1 MKKRI
6 HLENVHFLKEA
17 ARYVC
22 GGLLG
27 LQHLRQILALHSL
40 LFWATS
46 DSLGRR
52 RPAWR
57 AAFHRR
63 SVGASLVTYT
73 RSLGARPPRPSSR
86 FLFSGCVVQAGRG
99 RAPRRWYWAM
109 KRTHKKFR
117 SANTCGRGLY
127 IIRAT

>member
-27 LQHLRQILALHSL
+27 GLLGLQHLHQILALHSL

-46 DSLGRR
+46 DSLGR
-52 RPAWR
+52 
-57 AAFHRR
+57 
-63 SVGASLVTYT
+63 
-73 RSLGARPPRPSSR
+73 
-86 FLFSGCVVQAGRG
+86 
-99 RAPRRWYWAM
+99 
-109 KRTHKKFR
+109 
-117 SANTCGRGLY
+117 
-127 IIRAT
+127 